1 MSSIRKPKRL
11 TIRGDDEKEYMFL
24 VKGGEDLRMDQRI
37 EQVLA
42 LLFICNCYMHIVLHY
57 KYLVQNMQLSNIFLY
72 SCLV

>member
-42 LLFICNCYMHIVLHY
+42 LCSATYTVKMITT
-57 KYLVQNMQLSNIFLY
+57 YLVQGVQMSNIFLY

>member
-42 LLFICNCYMHIVLHY
+42 FLSYVTAVCIVLHY

>member
-37 EQVLA
+37 EQVLP
-42 LLFICNCYMHIVLHY
+42 LFMCNCCMHIVLHY

>member
-37 EQVLA
+37 EQVLSYLFTKILQ
-42 LLFICNCYMHIVLHY
+42 LLQGIIITV
-57 KYLVQNMQLSNIFLY
+57 YLLIPCV
-72 SCLV
+72 

>member
-11 TIRGDDEKEYMFL
+11 TIRGDDEEEYMFL

-42 LLFICNCYMHIVLHY
+42 LFICNCCILHY
-57 KYLVQNMQLSNIFLY
+57 KCLVQSMQLSNIFLY